1 MQVYSDELYHY
12 GVLGMKWGRRKK
24 DVTKNNKESGTI
36 LKFKKHKVAK
46 IVSTMIVEIGTQ
58 RIANKLLLER
68 LGMGDTPRFIVSH
81 IIGVIG
87 SNSIAD
93 VMQDNY

>member
-1 MQVYSDELYHY
+1 MQVYNDELYHY
-12 GVLGMKWGRRKK
+12 GIKGMKWGNRKK
-24 DVTKNNKESGTI
+24 LAPKNNSKSPTI
-36 LKFKKHKVAK
+36 LKFKKHKAAK
-46 IVSTMIVEIGTQ
+46 IVATITTGIGTQ
-58 RIANKLLLER
+58 KIANKLLLEH

-87 SNSIAD
+87 SNRIAD